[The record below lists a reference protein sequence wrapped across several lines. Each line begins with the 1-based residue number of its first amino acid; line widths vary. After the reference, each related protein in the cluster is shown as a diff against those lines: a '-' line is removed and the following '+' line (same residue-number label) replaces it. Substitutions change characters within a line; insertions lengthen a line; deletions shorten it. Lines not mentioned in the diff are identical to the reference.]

1 MAAVLPLN
9 TPRIVPR
16 SHSCTRVGAATSAF
30 PLPSSCAKR
39 PGKPGR
45 FPLIHTPTCRFTYA
59 FPLQPYLHT
68 ADTRNRPSPQQHAF
82 LPIPPS
88 RPRPSP
94 GPPGHAADYRSKKA
108 APQTQKK
115 PVLLQATGLV
125 AKYSDIT
132 GCNSPARNV

>member
-1 MAAVLPLN
+1 MAAVLPLY
-9 TPRIVPR
+9 TPRIAPR

-45 FPLIHTPTCRFTYA
+45 FARICR
-59 FPLQPYLHT
+59 LHHVKN
-68 ADTRNRPSPQQHAF
+68 AV
-82 LPIPPS
+82 
-88 RPRPSP
+88 P
-94 GPPGHAADYRSKKA
+94 GP
-108 APQTQKK
+108 QKK

-132 GCNSPARNV
+132 GCNSSAQNI